1 MTFKKTV
8 GSLSFVLAATVSS
21 IALAQGLGAGVN
33 ANVGIGSAPVSANV
47 QAGAQTTLDA
57 PAAGNPNASLDSR
70 SETTVGSGTQGA
82 AGAASAAL
90 GGTTQ
95 ALEASGKTAVG
106 TGRDTAAAAQA
117 QAHDAPL
124 KAAKSRKI
132 EHARKS
138 TGAKTDLEAG
148 AQLKAKTN

>member
-70 SETTVGSGTQGA
+70 NETGSGTQGA
-82 AGAASAAL
+82 ASAASAAL
-90 GGTTQ
+90 GGTTR

-106 TGRDTAAAAQA
+106 TGLDTAAAAQA

-132 EHARKS
+132 EHAKKS
-138 TGAKTDLEAG
+138 TRAKADLDAG
-148 AQLKAKTN
+148 TQLKAKTN